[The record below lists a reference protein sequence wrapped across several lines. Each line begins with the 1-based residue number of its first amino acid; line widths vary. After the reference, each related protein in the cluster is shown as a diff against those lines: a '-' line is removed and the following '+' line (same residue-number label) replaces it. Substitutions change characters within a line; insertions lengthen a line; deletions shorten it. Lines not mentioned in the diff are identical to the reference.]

1 MASPTNLQEGT
12 TPVFDARNLELES
25 IDFFVR
31 LMSMLGM
38 PRSVG
43 EIYGVL
49 YFSKDSLPM
58 DRDRVPAWNR
68 YRFGKPRGFAPFDP

>member
-49 YFSKDSLPM
+49 YFSKILCPWIRSRPGLESVSV
-58 DRDRVPAWNR
+58 RQA
-68 YRFGKPRGFAPFDP
+68 RGFAPFDP